1 MYFSNQCPK
10 LMEGTCIYLCTKKC
24 EYIDEKNQ
32 ALGANIKHVTWI
44 KCDIRFDAI
53 TRECIVGNFLL
64 LTDLNWLTLK
74 LSFLHNI
81 FKERKLTKWSK

>member
-32 ALGANIKHVTWI
+32 ALGANIKHVT
-44 KCDIRFDAI
+44 
-53 TRECIVGNFLL
+53 
-64 LTDLNWLTLK
+64 
-74 LSFLHNI
+74 
-81 FKERKLTKWSK
+81 